1 MRSYGYLVLI
11 ALLLTGCTWL
21 MAQDFDKA
29 TRLAEIRIQS
39 TIHVAQTVLDLPQ
52 GDAEVIVAVPN
63 QHCRPVDPR
72 TTVRVRLEGE
82 GFKAIDLAM
91 KFGELTWS
99 HGMSSC
105 HAYGYLYDSQSG
117 IGRKLQIPSEARQIH
132 VSVTTSGV
140 DARESRGGSVWLAYS
155 GRVPTNRVFGD

>member
-1 MRSYGYLVLI
+1 MRSHGYLVLI

-29 TRLAEIRIQS
+29 TRLAEITIRS
-39 TIHVAQTVLDLPQ
+39 TTQVAQTVLDLPQ

-63 QHCRPVDPR
+63 QHCRPADPR

-99 HGMSSC
+99 HGMNSC
-105 HAYGYLYDSQSG
+105 HAYGYLYDSAAG
-117 IGRKLQIPSEARQIH
+117 LGRKLLIPAGARH
-132 VSVTTSGV
+132 VRASVTTSGV
-140 DARESRGGSVWLAYS
+140 DASDSRRGSVWLAYG
-155 GRVPTNRVFGD
+155 GRVPTNRVFAD